1 MNQKL
6 LIPCSV
12 IAATFPL
19 TVPTTVELAPEPG
32 LALAKTFTTTLELES
47 GDLSS
52 TMGGAEV
59 PPAYLP
65 DILVVIENT
74 IEVEVEDTYLAVEAG
89 ASARL
94 RRTFG
99 KLDGHGFF
107 EMEMQGAPPEA
118 EEWERSVSEL
128 VDETVELDWDL
139 EGDSCTTKLVDAE
152 ETDEVAE
159 LLSRLDPDLDLL
171 AFLPEDEVEVGDRWR
186 VEVEA
191 ITALLQP
198 GGRLGLEDE
207 GERDGGVFEEVS
219 CDGKISARFTAIEEE
234 QGAKLAVIEIEGT
247 YVRVQQRPTD
257 LEHIP
262 VVDGTATETA
272 TTTLE
277 LEGQLRW
284 NLRGKHA
291 SSLELEGEVEY
302 VSHTVRDEGQPGPTF
317 TSTLPF
323 HGTRVIQVEFQSA
336 GE

>member
-6 LIPCSV
+6 LIPASV
-12 IAATFPL
+12 IAAAFPL
-19 TVPTTVELAPEPG
+19 AAPTTVELAPAEG
-32 LALAKTFTTTLELES
+32 LSLAKTFTTTLELES

-59 PPAYLP
+59 PAAYLP
-65 DILVVIENT
+65 DLLVVIENT
-74 IEVEVEDTYLAVEAG
+74 IELEVEDTYLAVEAG

-99 KLDGHGFF
+99 KLDGHGFS
-107 EMEMQGAPPEA
+107 ESEVQGTPPEA
-118 EEWERSVSEL
+118 QEWERSVSEL
-128 VDETVELDWDL
+128 VDKTVELDWDL
-139 EGDSCTTKLVDAE
+139 EGSSCTTKLVDHD
-152 ETDEVAE
+152 ETDELAE
-159 LLSRLDPDLDLL
+159 LLARLDPDLDFF
-171 AFLPEDEVEVGDRWR
+171 AFLPDDEVEVGDRWG

-198 GGRLGLEDE
+198 GGQLGLEDE
-207 GERDGGVFEEVS
+207 GAGEGEVFEEVS
-219 CDGKISARFTAIEEE
+219 CDGKVSARFTAIEEE

-257 LEHIP
+257 LEHVP

-277 LEGQLRW
+277 IEGQLRW

-291 SSLELEGEVEY
+291 SSLELEAEVEY
-302 VSHTVRDEGQPGPTF
+302 VTYTARDAGQPGPTF

-323 HGTRVIQVEFQSA
+323 FGTRVFSAEFGP
-336 GE
+336 GEE